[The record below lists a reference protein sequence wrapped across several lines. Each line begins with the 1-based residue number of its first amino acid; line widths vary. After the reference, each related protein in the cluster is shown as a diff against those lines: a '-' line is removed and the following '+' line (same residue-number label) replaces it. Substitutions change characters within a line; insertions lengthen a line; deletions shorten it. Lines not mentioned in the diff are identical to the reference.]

1 MKDLS
6 IISEALLMEKLGP
19 APRISAVADF
29 LGESI
34 PTTWRRLKG
43 GELDQMPGIGVTRI
57 TLKSLVAMLNRSQ
70 AYELTHKRGKKSQT
84 GKSYC
89 RKGAK

>member
-1 MKDLS
+1 MKDIW

-29 LGESI
+29 LGESV

-70 AYELTHKRGKKSQT
+70 AYELTHKRGK
-84 GKSYC
+84 
-89 RKGAK
+89 RAKPEKAAA